1 MTTMR
6 SDNGTNFI
14 GAERELREALKE
26 LDHSQIRDDL
36 MQKGITWI
44 FNTPTASH
52 QGGIWERQIRTVR
65 KVLNSVLRQ
74 QVLDDD
80 GLHTLL
86 CEVEAIIND
95 RPLTAASDDP
105 SDVEVLTPNHLL
117 LMKRQPALPPGV
129 FNRDDVYSR
138 RRWRQV
144 QYMANL
150 FWSRWTQEYLP
161 LLQERKKWH
170 TKKRNFTPGDL
181 VLIVDSSAPRNAW
194 LTGRIRQTYPDSR
207 GAVRRVQVQTKSS
220 LLDRPTNKLCL
231 LQEAE

>member
-1 MTTMR
+1 ML
-6 SDNGTNFI
+6 S
-14 GAERELREALKE
+14 
-26 LDHSQIRDDL
+26 
-36 MQKGITWI
+36 
-44 FNTPTASH
+44 
-52 QGGIWERQIRTVR
+52 
-65 KVLNSVLRQ
+65 SVLTQR
-74 QVLDDD
+74 VLDDD

-95 RPLTAASDDP
+95 CPLTAATTDP

-117 LMKRQPALPPGV
+117 LLKKQPALPPGA
-129 FNRDDVYSR
+129 FNSDDVYSR

-161 LLQERKKWH
+161 SLQERHKWH
-170 TKKRNFTPGDL
+170 TKRRNFTTGDL
-181 VLIVDSSAPRNAW
+181 VLIVDSSAPRNTW
-194 LTGRIRQTYPDSR
+194 LTGRIRQTYPDAS

-220 LLDRPTNKLCL
+220 LLDRPINKLCL